1 MLTPSGTAGANGWFT
16 SDVTVKTTGT
26 DDISGP
32 VSCSPDQ
39 TLTSETAGTAVNGS
53 CTDQAGLSTDA
64 SPISVKIDKTAPAA
78 TLTPSGTAGANGW
91 FTSDVTVKTSGTD
104 DISGPVVCSPDQ
116 TLTSET
122 AGTAVDGSCTD
133 QAGLSTDASPIS
145 VKIDKT
151 APTVSLAGGPTN
163 NGVYYFGFV
172 PAAPTCT
179 PSDALSGLDGSCSVS
194 GYSTAIG
201 SQSVTATAKDLAGN
215 VASATNTYSVLG
227 WTSKGFYQPVDMSTS
242 IQLVYN
248 TVKGGSTVP
257 LKFELFAG
265 LTELTD
271 TAWVDKLVG
280 GLVACNTNA
289 VNDDIELTVPGSTS
303 LRYDTVAGQFIYNW
317 KTPTNLTGKCYS
329 VTALLKDGSSVQV
342 AYFKFK

>member
-1 MLTPSGTAGANGWFT
+1 MVVSADCYDVQGNMGTASVKLKIDKTAPTAVLTPSGTAGANGWFTSDVTVKTTGTDDISGPVVCSPDQTLTSETAGTAVNGSCTNQAGLSTDASPISVKIDKTAPAATLTPSGTAGANGWFT

-53 CTDQAGLSTDA
+53 CTNQAGLSTDA

-122 AGTAVDGSCTD
+122 AGTAVDGSCTN

-151 APTVSLAGGPTN
+151 AP
-163 NGVYYFGFV
+163 
-172 PAAPTCT
+172 AATLT
-179 PSDALSGLDGSCSVS
+179 PSGTAGANGWFTSDVTVKTTGTDDISGPVVCSPDQTLTSETAGTAVNGSC
-194 GYSTAIG
+194 TIR
-201 SQSVTATAKDLAGN
+201 
-215 VASATNTYSVLG
+215 
-227 WTSKGFYQPVDMSTS
+227 PV
-242 IQLVYN
+242 
-248 TVKGGSTVP
+248 
-257 LKFELFAG
+257 
-265 LTELTD
+265 
-271 TAWVDKLVG
+271 
-280 GLVACNTNA
+280 
-289 VNDDIELTVPGSTS
+289 
-303 LRYDTVAGQFIYNW
+303 
-317 KTPTNLTGKCYS
+317 
-329 VTALLKDGSSVQV
+329 
-342 AYFKFK
+342 